1 MMNLLKRT
9 PPLSG
14 ILYEALAHVLFW
26 GPTFACLQLLI
37 SSGLSGITI
46 FLLPIPVCL
55 SLAFPF
61 IHQKMLSSGKGT
73 HFSRASLISGTI
85 MNLTEIF
92 LILHVDILEPL
103 GLAGIIFYYAWLILL
118 GISILKRIIAL
129 IQTIVYKQRQRRASA
144 TENESPIN

>member
-1 MMNLLKRT
+1 MLTKLKQKPLLF
-9 PPLSG
+9 G
-14 ILYEALAHVLFW
+14 ILYEALLHIIFW
-26 GPTFACLQLLI
+26 GPVFITTQLFDNI
-37 SSGLSGITI
+37 AMYSI
-46 FLLPIPVCL
+46 FLFPIPVCL

-73 HFSRASLISGTI
+73 HFSRASLISGII

-92 LILHVDILEPL
+92 LILHVDILEPWGL
-103 GLAGIIFYYAWLILL
+103 GGIIFYYAWLILL

-144 TENESPIN
+144 FENESPIN

>member
-1 MMNLLKRT
+1 MMNLLKRN
-9 PPLSG
+9 PLLPG
-14 ILYEALAHVLFW
+14 ILYEALAHLLFW
-26 GPTFACLQLLI
+26 GPVFITTQLFDNI
-37 SSGLSGITI
+37 AMYSI
-46 FLLPIPVCL
+46 FLFPIPVCL

-61 IHQKMLSSGKGT
+61 IHQKMLSSGKGA

-92 LILHVDILEPL
+92 LILHVDILEPR

-118 GISILKRIIAL
+118 GISILKRIIAG

-144 TENESPIN
+144 IENESPIN

>member
-1 MMNLLKRT
+1 MMNLLKRN
-9 PPLSG
+9 PLLSG
-14 ILYEALAHVLFW
+14 ILYEALAHLLFW
-26 GPTFACLQLLI
+26 GPVFITTQLFDNI
-37 SSGLSGITI
+37 AMYSI
-46 FLLPIPVCL
+46 FLFPIPVCL

-61 IHQKMLSSGKGT
+61 IHQKMLSSGKGA
-73 HFSRASLISGTI
+73 HFSRASLISGII